1 MDFQQCKFA
10 RCEFLCC
17 PNWTHCHAVRTHLDP
32 VENKA
37 CLQPDKTV
45 FSIMR
50 KTCSMNT
57 HLLQGAVSWAA
68 LKGDPCRCKFP
79 EPKIRTVQI
88 YSVGNPLRSMKIHQ
102 DPSKSIRI
110 HQNPSRSIRIFQIE
124 GRTPA
129 ALPKGRRLLAAA
141 PWVLNLIDSD
151 GSWWMFMDS
160 DRFWWILIDLNGF

>member
-10 RCEFLCC
+10 RCEFPCC

-79 EPKIRTVQI
+79 EPEIRTVQI

-110 HQNPSRSIRIFQIE
+110 FQIE
-124 GRTPA
+124 GRPLA
-129 ALPKGRRLLAAA
+129 ALPKRRRPSAAA
-141 PWVLNLIDSD
+141 PW
-151 GSWWMFMDS
+151 GSQFDW
-160 DRFWWILIDLNGF
+160 FWCILIDFDGFWCIFMDLNWFPTL